1 LSVVLRPE
9 DWIPLVR
16 CRLGGPEEAETVSVR
31 YVPLGEFDL
40 WRHLME
46 TKHRRS
52 VRVETV
58 SVWLSEEAARRNGLT
73 ADDLDPVV
81 RLRLELPGPV
91 GVPVSVERFLA
102 AETYHEAREIL
113 LSHFGGPRR
122 PRRVLAA
129 AGYFVPPRC
138 VDERL
143 QSQIRGV
150 A

>member
-1 LSVVLRPE
+1 MLRPG

-16 CRLGGPEEAETVSVR
+16 CRLGGPDETETASVR
-31 YVPLGEFDL
+31 YVPLREFEL

-46 TKHRRS
+46 TRHRRS

-81 RLRLELPGPV
+81 RLRLDLPGPV
-91 GVPVSVERFLA
+91 GVPASVERFLP
-102 AETYHEAREIL
+102 AETYHEARDIL
-113 LSHFGGPRR
+113 LSHFGGSRR
-122 PRRVLAA
+122 PQRVLAE

-143 QSQIRGV
+143 QSEIRGV

>member
-1 LSVVLRPE
+1 MRPG

-16 CRLGGPEEAETVSVR
+16 CRLGGPDETETTAVR
-31 YVPLGEFDL
+31 YVPLGEFEL

-46 TKHRRS
+46 TKHRRA
-52 VRVETV
+52 VHVESI
-58 SVWLSEEAARRNGLT
+58 SVWLSEEAARTNALT
-73 ADDLDPVV
+73 ADDLEPVV

-91 GVPVSVERFLA
+91 GVPAPVERFLP

-122 PRRVLAA
+122 PRRVEAA
-129 AGYFVPPRC
+129 AGYFVPPAA

-143 QSQIRGV
+143 QSELRGV